1 MNDTLTLLPAPSTS
15 PPAAT
20 VLPADRWRPTR
31 AGIVGLWRYWDETF
45 VFHRGRLLLR
55 GPNGSGKSM
64 ALELLLPFLLDADA
78 APTRL
83 TSAAKS
89 RGSLYERVMTG
100 GAGGSRTGFAWVEFS
115 RGDDVFTVG
124 ARIRAKESTRKTD
137 LDFFT
142 TSQSVGVDLQLID
155 ERRVPLSRKDLVA
168 AVGDRGRVH
177 DSAEEHRA
185 AVREALFPG
194 FGPDR
199 YASVVTALLA
209 LRKEKLSQNLDLD
222 KLSGVLSEALPALDD
237 HDLVAVAEGFERLD
251 RRRSELAAL
260 AGELEEARGLASRQR
275 GYARAVVAGAAAAVR
290 SAETRRDDVTRAE
303 REARTALDE
312 ARETAQA
319 LARERADLDDRL
331 VAVDAELEALKTSD
345 AYREGANLAD
355 LRAEAERLRRLVV
368 RDREAAEKRATE
380 LDGRREQRDRAEG
393 DRVTA
398 QGNAELASDELRA
411 SAVPVGADA
420 SVDEAAALEPDEGER
435 LLQAWARAQQVRIGE
450 VRRALADHAAA
461 VGRRTFAESRVDE
474 DGTTV
479 VERAASRGE
488 ALRAHA
494 TALEEYRS
502 AVGGWQSSC
511 AAIGPERV
519 AAALP
524 AAPFGP
530 DEVATAVGEL
540 AAALKAGHAVARRD
554 LLVTRR
560 QMEDERDQLTA
571 ERDQLAAGRVIE
583 PAAVPWRRD
592 RAGLAGAPLWRLV
605 DLRPG
610 LDPAEADGLEAAL
623 LAAGLLDAWV
633 TPEGTVDLAGDTPD
647 LLLTLRVGTDRS
659 LADALD
665 PLDGTAVRPEVVAG
679 VLGSVAMAA
688 SVEGDDG
695 REGPEV
701 VVGLDGTFRLGAA
714 VGKGAL
720 RPAELLGSEAQ
731 DRRRRQRLA
740 EMEAALSATEARL
753 VELDR
758 ASAAVDAN
766 HDAAMADLDA
776 APDRHPVDAAAV
788 AAAQAEARLA
798 EAEDRLAASRSAL
811 AEAEDGVR
819 SALRVLTTVGARHQL
834 PTTDQGLDQAADDL
848 RSFERS
854 VGTWA
859 RRVREL
865 ATADRAL
872 RAASSEV
879 ERAAETARRA
889 ADDLATTER
898 QATEVGVKLATLE
911 STIGTKYE
919 ELLARIDELD
929 GERRSNRGR
938 DRELSSQQ
946 PVVERRVGKLE
957 TELAD
962 AEQARERAERERAD
976 AHRRFGRVGS
986 DGLLADAGV
995 VAGPT
1000 AAGEGI
1006 TAVLAAAREVATSLE
1021 GVASD
1026 VAAIERTSAR
1036 VQEHLHHVQAVF
1048 GARADLGRELVD
1060 EGWWVLRTTANG
1072 VRRSVGELAE
1082 ALRNELAEGQAE
1094 LAQDEERLFEQT
1106 LAGSVRRALADRIR
1120 LANQLVDDINGQLAA
1135 VRTAAGGVEVRLRWE
1150 VDADQP
1156 DAVKA
1161 ARSLLLR
1168 DPADLSDGER
1178 ASLQDFVRARVDQ
1191 ARAELEANA
1200 PWEARLR
1207 ETLDYRAWHRFT
1219 LQIAH
1224 RDWDGFQPATARRM
1238 QRLSTGE
1245 RSIILHLPMLAAIAA
1260 HYSDGVAAPTG
1271 CPRLVLLDELFAGV
1285 DVANRAQLFGTFDA
1299 WDLDAVFTSDHEWC
1313 QYATLSGIAIHHLH
1327 PATGDEPVTS
1337 TRFTWDGRR
1346 RSIDPSA
1353 R

>member
-1 MNDTLTLLPAPSTS
+1 MNDTLTLLPAPSAR

-45 VFHRGRLLLR
+45 AFHRGRLLLR

-78 APTRL
+78 SPARL

-100 GAGGSRTGFAWVEFS
+100 GGGGSRTGFAWVEFS
-115 RGDDVFTVG
+115 RGDEVFTVG

-142 TSQSVGVDLQLID
+142 TSQSVGADLQLID

-168 AVGDRGRVH
+168 AIGDQGRVH

-185 AVREALFPG
+185 AVREVLFPG

-260 AGELEEARGLASRQR
+260 AVEVEEARTLASRQR
-275 GYARAVVAGAAAAVR
+275 AYARAVVAGAATAVR

-312 ARETAQA
+312 ARETALA
-319 LARERADLDDRL
+319 LAGERAELDDRL
-331 VAVDAELEALKTSD
+331 VALDAELEALKTSD

-355 LRAEAERLRRLVV
+355 LRAEAERLRRLVT
-368 RDREAAEKRATE
+368 RDRDTAAERATE
-380 LDGRREQRDRAEG
+380 VDGRREQRDRAEG
-393 DRVTA
+393 DREIA
-398 QGNAELASDELRA
+398 QGNAELASEELRA
-411 SAVPVGADA
+411 SAAPVGADP
-420 SVDEAAALEPDEGER
+420 SVDEAATLEPDEGER
-435 LLQAWARAQQVRIGE
+435 LLQAWARAQQMRIGE
-450 VRRALADHAAA
+450 VRRALADHATA

-474 DGTTV
+474 DGTKV
-479 VERAASRGE
+479 DERAASRRE
-488 ALRAHA
+488 ASEVYA
-494 TALEEYRS
+494 TALEEYRT

-519 AAALP
+519 TAALP

-530 DEVATAVGEL
+530 DEIATAVGEL
-540 AAALKAGHAVARRD
+540 AAALKAEHAVAQRD
-554 LLVTRR
+554 LLATRH
-560 QMEDERDQLTA
+560 QVEEERGRLAA
-571 ERDQLAAGRVIE
+571 ERDRLATGRVVE
-583 PAAVPWRRD
+583 PAAAPWRRD
-592 RAGLAGAPLWRLV
+592 RTGRSGAPLWRLV

-610 LDPAEADGLEAAL
+610 LDAAQADGLEAAL

-633 TPEGTVDLAGDTPD
+633 TPEGTVDLADDTPD
-647 LLLTLRVGTDRS
+647 LLLTLRGGTDRS
-659 LADALD
+659 LADALV
-665 PLDGTAVRPEVVAG
+665 PLADTAVRAEVVAG
-679 VLGSVAMAA
+679 VLASVALATG
-688 SVEGDDG
+688 VEGDDG
-695 REGPEV
+695 QEHPEV

-714 VGKGAL
+714 VGRGAL

-740 EMEAALSATEARL
+740 EVEAALSSTEARL
-753 VELDR
+753 AELDR
-758 ASAAVDAN
+758 ASAAVDAH

-776 APDRHPVDAAAV
+776 APTPRAVDAGAV
-788 AAAQAEARLA
+788 AMAQAEARLA
-798 EAEDRLAASRSAL
+798 EAEDRLAESRSAL
-811 AEAEDGVR
+811 AQAEDDVR
-819 SALRVLTTVGARHQL
+819 SALRALTTLGARHQL
-834 PTTDQGLDQAADDL
+834 PTTDHGLDQAAEDL

-859 RRVREL
+859 RRAREL
-865 ATADRAL
+865 ATADHAL

-879 ERAAETARRA
+879 ERAEEAARRA
-889 ADDLATTER
+889 ADHLVTTER
-898 QATEVGVKLATLE
+898 QATEVGVRLATLE
-911 STIGTKYE
+911 STIGAQYE
-919 ELLARIDELD
+919 QLLVRIGELD
-929 GERRSNRGR
+929 TERRWNRGR
-938 DRELSSQQ
+938 DRELSTEQ

-976 AHRRFGRVGS
+976 AHRRFGRVGA
-986 DGLLADAGV
+986 DGLLADADL
-995 VAGPT
+995 VAGP

-1006 TAVLAAAREVATSLE
+1006 TAVLAAAREVAASLE
-1021 GVASD
+1021 GVTSD
-1026 VAAIERTSAR
+1026 TAAIERASAR
-1036 VQEHLHHVQAVF
+1036 VQEHLHHVQAAF
-1048 GARADLGRELVD
+1048 GARADLGRELTD

-1082 ALRNELAEGQAE
+1082 TLRHELTEGRAE

-1120 LANQLVDDINGQLAA
+1120 LANQLVDGINRQLAA
-1135 VRTAAGGVEVRLRWE
+1135 VRTAAGGVEVHLRWE
-1150 VDADQP
+1150 VDPDQP

-1178 ASLQDFVRARVDQ
+1178 ASLQEFVRARVDQ

-1224 RDWDGFQPATARRM
+1224 RDWDGFQPATARRL

-1245 RSIILHLPMLAAIAA
+1245 RSITLHLPMLAAIAA
-1260 HYSDGVAAPTG
+1260 HYSDGSAAPTG

-1327 PATGDEPVTS
+1327 PAAGDEPVTS

-1346 RSIDPSA
+1346 RSIDPST